1 MTLDFA
7 CGNCGKRFRV
17 DAALAGKKAKC
28 KRCGEIMNVPAA
40 PLAATPPAR
49 PVPPPSAPPR
59 AVPPRF
65 LDDDDDDD
73 DDAPYAVAPA
83 DRSVGTAEKSD
94 FLDASQLG
102 GGSPTIDD
110 TSALPPLPRPGFN
123 VDPPPLP
130 QRVAPLSKKKTP
142 ARTDREPGDNLAA
155 DTFLQIIAGIVG
167 FVALGSLIYDLWI
180 AGFPTSFW
188 RTTGLVAG
196 LLFWIGAI
204 WMMVAAFRE
213 SMTQGLLCFVPFYGF
228 YYLATRWQ
236 AVKRQG
242 VLMVVAFG
250 LAVINSSTLRPLEAA
265 RIQAV
270 LEKRREELG
279 VPAEIPDNLVFILV
293 VTDVSDA
300 PTHDFV
306 VRHANSIV
314 KGSSK
319 YTFTNMKQDG
329 TTIRF
334 VTYEVNEPATSVA
347 ARVDYGDVVSA
358 RGNKLVV
365 RAHPV
370 AAQSKL

>member
-65 LDDDDDDD
+65 LDDDDDD
-73 DDAPYAVAPA
+73 APYAVAPA

-94 FLDASQLG
+94 FLDASQPG
-102 GGSPTIDD
+102 VGSPTIDD
-110 TSALPPLPRPGFN
+110 PSALPPLPRPGFN
-123 VDPPPLP
+123 VDAPALP
-130 QRVAPLSKKKTP
+130 HRIAPLSKKKTP
-142 ARTDREPGDNLAA
+142 ARPDREPAEDLAA
-155 DTFLQIIAGIVG
+155 DTFLQIIAGIFGV
-167 FVALGSLIYDLWI
+167 VALGSLIYDLRI

-204 WMMVAAFRE
+204 WTMVAAFRE

-242 VLMVVAFG
+242 VLIVVAFG
-250 LAVINSSTLRPLEAA
+250 PAVINSATLRPLEAA
-265 RIQAV
+265 RVQAV

-279 VPAEIPDNLVFILV
+279 VPLEIPDNLVFILV
-293 VTDVSDA
+293 VTDVNDA

-314 KGSSK
+314 KGSSNF
-319 YTFTNMKQDG
+319 TFTNFKQVG
-329 TTIRF
+329 STIRF

-358 RGNKLVV
+358 RGNTLIV
-365 RAHPV
+365 RARPV
-370 AAQSKL
+370 TSPSK

>member
-1 MTLDFA
+1 
-7 CGNCGKRFRV
+7 
-17 DAALAGKKAKC
+17 
-28 KRCGEIMNVPAA
+28 
-40 PLAATPPAR
+40 
-49 PVPPPSAPPR
+49 PPPSAPPR

-65 LDDDDDDD
+65 LDDDDD
-73 DDAPYAVAPA
+73 APYEVAPA
-83 DRSVGTAEKSD
+83 DPSVGTAEKSD

-102 GGSPTIDD
+102 GGSRTIEDP
-110 TSALPPLPRPGFN
+110 SALPPLPRPGFN
-123 VDPPPLP
+123 VDAPALP
-130 QRVAPLSKKKTP
+130 QRVAPTSKKKTP
-142 ARTDREPGDNLAA
+142 AQPDREPGDNLAA
-155 DTFLQIIAGIVG
+155 DTFVQVVAGIFGV
-167 FVALGSLIYDLWI
+167 VALGSLVYDLWI

-204 WMMVAAFRE
+204 WTMVAAFRE
-213 SMTQGLLCFVPFYGF
+213 SMTQGLLCLVPFYGF

-242 VLMVVAFG
+242 VLIVVAFG

-265 RIQAV
+265 RVQAV

-279 VPAEIPDNLVFILV
+279 VPLEIPDELVFILV
-293 VTDVSDA
+293 VTDVNDA

-334 VTYEVNEPATSVA
+334 ATYEVNEPASSVA

-358 RGNKLVV
+358 RGHTLVV

-370 AAQSKL
+370 AAQSNP